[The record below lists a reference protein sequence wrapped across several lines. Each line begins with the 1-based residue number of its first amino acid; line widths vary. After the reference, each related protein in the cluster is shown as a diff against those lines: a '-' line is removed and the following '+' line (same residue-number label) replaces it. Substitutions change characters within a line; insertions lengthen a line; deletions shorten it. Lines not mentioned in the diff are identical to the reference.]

1 MSDDVIGGRYRIESL
16 VAEGGMAKVY
26 RATDQRLGRT
36 VAIKVLSA
44 HLATDTQ
51 FVARF
56 EAEAKAAASL
66 DHPNLVRV
74 FDTGVDGGRH
84 YIAME
89 YVQGPTLAELMARD
103 GALEPSIAVNVA
115 ARVCDALAAAH
126 RLGLVH
132 RDVKPANIMLED
144 VRTVKVMD
152 FGIAKTATGGLTQA
166 GDVLGTAAYLS
177 PEQARG
183 GAVDLRS
190 DIYSL
195 GCVLYEMLTG
205 RTPLSGET
213 LLEVANRLATERPA
227 PPSELNAAVGV
238 ELDQVVMRA
247 LEKDPD
253 RRFDSASQM
262 REALQAIGGAPGSS
276 ANPKTLIAPAPVGR
290 RPKRRSWPPVAALGL
305 LALVALIVVGRM
317 LVPAVTDSAAEPSVS
332 PAEPSPSARLPEV
345 AVEAPS
351 PERRALPEVAGPS
364 GAEAVAD
371 AVDALRSLVE
381 SAITSGDMSAD
392 AGEDVLSEVFE
403 ARSEYDDEEFGD
415 AVEHIGKAREE
426 LEDYREDDEVAPGAV
441 SSISGHLDNLQRLV
455 SL

>member
-1 MSDDVIGGRYRIESL
+1 
-16 VAEGGMAKVY
+16 MAKVY

-44 HLATDTQ
+44 HLATDAQ

-56 EAEAKAAASL
+56 EAEAKTAASL
-66 DHPNLVRV
+66 DHPNVVRV
-74 FDTGVDGGRH
+74 FDTGVDRGRH
-84 YIAME
+84 YIAMQ
-89 YVQGPTLAELMARD
+89 YVQGPTLAELVARD
-103 GALEPSIAVNVA
+103 GTLEPSIAVNIA

-132 RDVKPANIMLED
+132 RDVKPANVMLED
-144 VRTVKVMD
+144 ARTVKVMD

-177 PEQARG
+177 PEQASG

-205 RTPLSGET
+205 RTPLPGDT

-227 PPSELNAAVGV
+227 PPSQLNTAVGV

-253 RRFDSASQM
+253 RRFESASRM
-262 REALQAIGGAPGSS
+262 RDALQAVGGAPGSS
-276 ANPKTLIAPAPVGR
+276 PGPKTLVEPAQGDR
-290 RPKRRSWPPVAALGL
+290 RPKRRSWPPVAALAL
-305 LALVALIVVGRM
+305 LGLVALIVGGRM
-317 LVPAVTDSAAEPSVS
+317 LAAGMNGSAAQ
-332 PAEPSPSARLPEV
+332 PSPSAALPEV

-351 PERRALPEVAGPS
+351 PEGRTPPEAASPS
-364 GAEAVAD
+364 GAAAVTG
-371 AVDALRSLVE
+371 AVDALRSVVE

-392 AGEDVLSEVFE
+392 AGEDVLGEVSN
-403 ARSEYDDEEFGD
+403 ARLEYDDEEFGD

-426 LEDYREDDEVAPGAV
+426 LEEYREDGEVTPGAA

>member
-1 MSDDVIGGRYRIESL
+1 MNDDVIGERYRIESL
-16 VAEGGMAKVY
+16 IAEGGMAKVY

-36 VAIKVLSA
+36 VALKVLSA

-66 DHPNLVRV
+66 DHPNVVRV
-74 FDTGVDGGRH
+74 FDTGVDRGRH
-84 YIAME
+84 YIAMQ
-89 YVQGPTLAELMARD
+89 YVQGPTLAELVARD
-103 GALEPSIAVNVA
+103 GTLEPSIAVNVA

-132 RDVKPANIMLED
+132 RDVKPANIILED
-144 VRTVKVMD
+144 ARTVKVMD

-183 GAVDLRS
+183 DAVDLRS

-205 RTPLSGET
+205 RTPLPGDS
-213 LLEVANRLATERPA
+213 LLEIANRLATERPA
-227 PPSELNAAVGV
+227 PPSELNGAVGV
-238 ELDQVVMRA
+238 ELDRVVMRA
-247 LEKDPD
+247 LEKNPD
-253 RRFDSASQM
+253 RRFESASRM
-262 REALQAIGGAPGSS
+262 REALQAVGGTPGSHPI
-276 ANPKTLIAPAPVGR
+276 PKTLVAPAAQDR
-290 RPKRRSWPPVAALGL
+290 RRKRRSWPPVAALGL
-305 LALVALIVVGRM
+305 LGLVALIIGVRM
-317 LVPAVTDSAAEPSVS
+317 LVSAMTGSEAQ
-332 PAEPSPSARLPEV
+332 PSPSATLPEV

-351 PERRALPEVAGPS
+351 PARQTPSAVEVASPS
-364 GAEAVAD
+364 GAEAVAG
-371 AVDALRSLVE
+371 AVDALRSFVE

-392 AGEDVLSEVFE
+392 AGEDVLSEASK

-426 LEDYREDDEVAPGAV
+426 LEEYREDGEVASGAV